1 MKKQICAFAAALML
15 VCAMPSSLV
24 HASAPDLETPVIDV
38 AAPAYVYA
46 DTPINTLT
54 ISANGIATCISTVSS
69 SNSAVTKIEATQYL
83 EKKGWIFWHEVASK
97 SASTTRK
104 SLTITNTV
112 DISGEGE
119 GKYRVRVEATV
130 YTSNDSE
137 TVKGNSDTV
146 SYP

>member
-1 MKKQICAFAAALML
+1 MKKHICAFAAALML

-24 HASAPDLETPVIDV
+24 HASAPDLDVPVTDIVDLQ
-38 AAPAYVYA
+38 YVYA
-46 DTPINTLT
+46 DEPINILT
-54 ISANGIATCISTVSS
+54 ISANGIATCTSTINGNSS
-69 SNSAVTKIEATQYL
+69 VTKIEATQYL
-83 EKKGWIFWHEVASK
+83 EKKGLIFWHEVARK
-97 SASTTRK
+97 SASTTKK

-130 YTSNDSE
+130 YTSNGSE
-137 TVKGNSDTV
+137 TVKGTSDIV

>member
-38 AAPAYVYA
+38 VAPAYVYA
-46 DTPINTLT
+46 DEPINTLS
-54 ISANGIATCISTVSS
+54 ISSNGMATCVSTINGNSS
-69 SNSAVTKIEATQYL
+69 VTKIEATQYL
-83 EKKGWIFWHEVASK
+83 EKKGLIFWHEVARK
-97 SASTTRK
+97 SASTTKK

-130 YTSNDSE
+130 STSNGSE
-137 TVKGNSDTV
+137 TVKGTGDTV

>member
-1 MKKQICAFAAALML
+1 MKKHICAFAAALML

-24 HASAPDLETPVIDV
+24 HASAPDLETPVVDV

-46 DTPINTLT
+46 NEPINILS
-54 ISANGIATCISTVSS
+54 ISANGIATCTSTVTS

-83 EKKGWIFWHEVASK
+83 EKKGLIFWHEVASK
-97 SASTTRK
+97 SANTTKK
-104 SLTITNTV
+104 SLTITNSV

-130 YTSNDSE
+130 YTSNGSE
-137 TVKGNSDTV
+137 TVKGTSDNV